1 MSKHILKL
9 FLKQMFWII
18 VQVIIL
24 LAIGI
29 GLSEIKGYSIKDVIF
44 VEGIIVIIL
53 ALFTSMHGNPMGLSI
68 QSIGQNNAQIN
79 SNNNIKIKEIEE
91 KKTKNKVRSTLNFS
105 LNTICFII
113 SGIICI
119 GISML

>member
-53 ALFTSMHGNPMGLSI
+53 ALFTSMQGNPMVLSI
-68 QSIGQNNAQIN
+68 QS
-79 SNNNIKIKEIEE
+79 K
-91 KKTKNKVRSTLNFS
+91 
-105 LNTICFII
+105 
-113 SGIICI
+113 
-119 GISML
+119 

>member
-53 ALFTSMHGNPMGLSI
+53 ALFTSMQGNPMGLSI
-68 QSIGQNNAQIN
+68 QSMGQNNAQIN

-91 KKTKNKVRSTLNFS
+91 KKTKNKVRSTLN
-105 LNTICFII
+105 
-113 SGIICI
+113 
-119 GISML
+119 

>member
-18 VQVIIL
+18 VQVIVL

-53 ALFTSMHGNPMGLSI
+53 ALFTSMQGNPMGLSI
-68 QSIGQNNAQIN
+68 QSMGQNNAQIN

-91 KKTKNKVRSTLNFS
+91 KKTKNKVRSTLN
-105 LNTICFII
+105 
-113 SGIICI
+113 
-119 GISML
+119 